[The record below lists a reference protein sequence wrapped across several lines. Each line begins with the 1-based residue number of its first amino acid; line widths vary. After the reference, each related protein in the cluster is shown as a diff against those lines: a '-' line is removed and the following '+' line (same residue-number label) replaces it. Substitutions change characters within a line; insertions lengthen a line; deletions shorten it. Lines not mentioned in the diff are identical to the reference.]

1 MKKQALLLM
10 AGGVLAFASCNTT
23 TNEGASQA
31 QIDSMVN
38 ARVEE
43 IRLEM
48 MAQNDSMINA
58 LALIKADSIIAAM
71 KGGAPAPKKPTA
83 SKPKATNRGNDVN
96 TGSNTATPVSTTPV
110 NTGKKTGEEGVNT
123 GKKGSQNEGVNTGK
137 KK

>member
-10 AGGVLAFASCNTT
+10 AGGVLAFASCNTA

-38 ARVEE
+38 ARVDE

-48 MAQNDSMINA
+48 MAQNDSLINEM
-58 LALIKADSIIAAM
+58 ALIKADSIIAAM
-71 KGGAPAPKKPTA
+71 KGGSTAKSGGKKTAPKQNNPIT
-83 SKPKATNRGNDVN
+83 SQGGSGTT
-96 TGSNTATPVSTTPV
+96 TGGSTTPT
-110 NTGKKTGEEGVNT
+110 NTGKKTGDEGVNT
-123 GKKGSQNEGVNTGK
+123 GKKGDQNEGVNTGK